1 MPVSSPTLV
10 QKVTS
15 TISTSAQISQWNIYT
30 DTQFKVTVSYPAN
43 WQKDNTGDA
52 MYKSTD
58 GFFQLSAVAS
68 EAPTAAEVCAGSIDG
83 NRKDYQYGTSP
94 SLQYLVVD
102 GESACLIWPSADQSP
117 YSRGVSLLAVQ
128 FPKIL
133 APQPYIL
140 LLFADKDH
148 IWQMAKRLK
157 FDR

>member
-1 MPVSSPTLV
+1 MQTVTPTA
-10 QKVTS
+10 
-15 TISTSAQISQWNIYT
+15 SASAVLSQWSVYT
-30 DTQFKVTVSYPAN
+30 DTQLKVTVSYPAN
-43 WQKDNTGDA
+43 WQKDDTGEA
-52 MYKSTD
+52 MYKGID

-68 EAPTAAEVCAGSIDG
+68 EAPTAAEICTDDIDG

-102 GESACLIWPSADQSP
+102 GQPACLIWPSADQSI
-117 YSRGVSLLAVQ
+117 YFRGVSLLAVQ
-128 FPKIL
+128 FPKVL

-148 IWQMAKRLK
+148 IWQMGKRLK